1 MLIKNELDGHKTF
14 DQVKDK
20 LFLTQSNICHH
31 PDRIEFDGGSFDLL
45 YIQPSRQSQTPTW
58 QTAHHLAQLRSS
70 VWWSRSKP
78 RSEECLPK
86 MERRRDARRAEGVN
100 PLEGRS
106 EASSKGAK
114 VRWRHAILMERGEGE
129 WGWWMR
135 GKDCSERCLTT
146 NEYTHT

>member
-1 MLIKNELDGHKTF
+1 MLVKNELDRHKTF
-14 DQVKDK
+14 DQVKE
-20 LFLTQSNICHH
+20 LLLTQSNICHH
-31 PDRIEFDGGSFDLL
+31 PDRIEFDGGLFDLL
-45 YIQPSRQSQTPTW
+45 YIQPSRQSLTW
-58 QTAHHLAQLRSS
+58 QTAHRLAQLRSS

-86 MERRRDARRAEGVN
+86 MERRGDARRAEGVN

-129 WGWWMR
+129 
-135 GKDCSERCLTT
+135 
-146 NEYTHT
+146 